1 MANFTSSPSPSI
13 AAACSLFEKPIALT
27 TASSSSLPP
36 PSSFGGALD
45 DGVED
50 GCCICLEP
58 FTVHDPT
65 SLKDTCLMDIDAR
78 TLLPVAD
85 MNIIFNAFLNGNSEC
100 DMLFDNG
107 SESFRMYFCTE
118 SFNTVLLNQSVLN
131 HSKVTKKQRVSN
143 MLAVICPKGP
153 CQSDANRQKPSANQR
168 VWLYIMH
175 LCSQQLLDAVR
186 IERNYRSRNTSVMPT
201 DLHHFHDSFGV
212 EEDAFHSDDSD
223 FDEHILQHL
232 AFAASRVRYVRRR
245 ERQRSSGLGPSQ
257 VFFSTS
263 PENMPGT
270 LHLYPNSPDESQ
282 TLSHGLPQCDSRAS
296 GIPLVIT
303 SPRSPVTPSVNRV
316 SSAASSGDEAIKLSQ
331 PPVGTP
337 SRPSSAESVS
347 FSESIKSKW
356 SNASARYKESISKG
370 TRGLKE
376 KLLARNNSVKEV
388 SKGVQRE
395 MSAGVAKMIERL
407 DISSKRPG
415 ASKPASGGTGCTL
428 NFLFKGKDV
437 EENVIAQSLANN
449 HVEFARGLKSEA
461 PSHLSSITPDKL
473 EASLHQVSRT
483 FF

>member
-65 SLKDTCLMDIDAR
+65 SVTSCRHEYHLQCILEWSQRSKECPICWQSFVLKDPA
-78 TLLPVAD
+78 
-85 MNIIFNAFLNGNSEC
+85 
-100 DMLFDNG
+100 
-107 SESFRMYFCTE
+107 
-118 SFNTVLLNQSVLN
+118 
-131 HSKVTKKQRVSN
+131 
-143 MLAVICPKGP
+143 
-153 CQSDANRQKPSANQR
+153 
-168 VWLYIMH
+168 
-175 LCSQQLLDAVR
+175 SQQLLDAVR

-473 EASLHQVSRT
+473 EASLHQSDQ
-483 FF
+483 